1 MIPYETFPMHE
12 KYQEEKFFLI
22 KKEFNLPYL
31 EDGRMK
37 TTDFDEQ
44 FECIEFEEG
53 DIIEIKPFKY
63 SHDGIL
69 YTYLVNYYIDD
80 EKFECGWE
88 TAMSLD
94 FILVNKL
101 VFEDVTLSMKR
112 DKKIDSIIKNK

>member
-80 EKFECGWE
+80 EKFECRWE

>member
-12 KYQEEKFFLI
+12 KIQEEKFFLI

-37 TTDFDEQ
+37 LTDLHDD
-44 FECIEFEEG
+44 FECIEFKEG

-63 SHDGIL
+63 SHDGTV

-80 EKFECGWE
+80 VKFECGWE
-88 TAMSLD
+88 TAMSLA
-94 FILVNKL
+94 FVLANT
-101 VFEDVTLSMKR
+101 FTFQDVTLSMKR

>member
-112 DKKIDSIIKNK
+112 DKKINSIIKNK